1 MSDLNQ
7 RLAGLSPEK
16 RALLM
21 QQLSRQAALAARKE
35 ITRQPRPERIP
46 VSHAQNRLWFLEQ
59 MDPNSAT
66 YNVPTAMWMHGRPDC
81 AILQRTLDEIVRRH
95 EVLRTAIVTDDAG
108 PRQAILAPAP
118 VPLRRV
124 SLAHLPAAQRRDEA
138 GALAQQEA
146 GTPFDFSTGPLL
158 RAVLISLDEDEHLFM
173 LNGHH
178 IALDGWSYTIIFT
191 ELCQLYDAYHA
202 GQPSPLQEVPL
213 QYADYTLW
221 QNALLDDAGE
231 TMRKQ
236 FAYWQQR
243 LVSPPPVL
251 ELPGDRPRPAQQSR
265 RGAASVHRLDP
276 TLYDGLKRLGRQ
288 EGATPFMVF
297 AAAFKAL
304 LARYTGQLDLVIGMG
319 VANRPRQELEALVG
333 FFANT
338 LALRTDLTGDPTFR
352 ELLARVK
359 DGTLGAYA
367 HQDMPVERL
376 LDVLKIDRS
385 LSHSPLFQVMLFF
398 QNFPSEE
405 IRLQGLVL
413 SPIEPGVIS
422 SGTSRV
428 DLTLFASEENHGLA
442 MYIEYATDLFDAAT
456 IAAMAGHL
464 QQLLQSAL
472 GDPDRRLSELELL
485 TPAERRRVLHDWNDT
500 ARALPAAARDATAHA
515 LFEAQAART
524 PDAVALSHLGRELS
538 YMELE
543 QRANALARHLLA
555 RGVQPGELVGLFV
568 RRSPD
573 MLVAL
578 LGILKAGAAYVPLD
592 PIYPAERIA
601 FMLDDA
607 QARFVVTQRALA
619 PLLPAGGAALVL
631 LEEARLNEVAA
642 APRVAAGE
650 TAYVIYTSG
659 STGRPKGVRVPHR
672 AVHNFLLAMQERP
685 GITAA
690 DRLCAVT
697 TLSFDIAVL
706 ELLLPLAVG
715 ARIEIADPGT
725 AADGVELARLLDS
738 SQASML
744 QATPA
749 TWRMLLDAGWQ
760 SRPGMAMLCG
770 GEALSR
776 ELADRLLAG
785 GGTLWNMYGP
795 TETTIWSSVDRIES
809 GGAPIAIGRPI
820 ANTRL
825 YVADAFLQPLP
836 PGIPGELLIGG
847 AGVAQGYHA
856 RPELTAEKFLAD
868 PHSPEAGARL
878 YRTGDLARWN
888 RDGTME
894 VLGRIDNQVKLRGYR
909 IELGEIEAVL
919 GEQAGVRQA
928 VVTCREDRPGDK
940 RLVAY
945 LLSQPGQVLQAAA
958 LRDAIAPRLPDYMMP
973 SAYVM
978 LEQLPMTPNGK
989 VDRNALPQPDMAA
1002 APGDSYVAPRNG
1014 DEEILCGLWQE
1025 VLGLER
1031 VGIEDNFFK
1040 LGGHSLLATQLV
1052 MRAQKAFGGEL
1063 SLRLLFEAPTVAAFG
1078 AALMRNRLDSLDAG
1092 DLASMLDQLEGLT
1105 DDNIEALLDGALENS

>member
-1 MSDLNQ
+1 MTDLNQ

-21 QQLSRQAALAARKE
+21 QQLSKQAAPAARRE
-35 ITRQPRPERIP
+35 ITRQPRPARIP

-66 YNVPTAMWMHGRPDC
+66 YNVPSAMWMRGRPDC
-81 AILQRTLDEIVRRH
+81 AILQRSLDEIVRRH
-95 EVLRTAIVTDDAG
+95 EVLRTAIVTDDVG
-108 PRQAILAPAP
+108 PQQRILPPAP
-118 VPLRRV
+118 VPLHRV
-124 SLAHLPAAQRRDEA
+124 SLEHVPAAQRREEA
-138 GALAQQEA
+138 AALAQQEA
-146 GTPFDFSTGPLL
+146 GTPFNFSTGPLL
-158 RAVLISLDEDEHLFM
+158 RAVLISLDEEQHLFV

-178 IALDGWSYTIIFT
+178 IALDGWSYTIIYT
-191 ELCQLYDAYHA
+191 ELCQLYDAYCA
-202 GQPSPLQEVPL
+202 GLPSPLAEVPL

-221 QNALLDDAGE
+221 QNALLDDEGE

-243 LVSPPPVL
+243 LVSHPPVL

-276 TLYDGLKRLGRQ
+276 TLYDGLKRLSRQ

-297 AAAFKAL
+297 ATAFKAL

-405 IRLQGLVL
+405 IRLHGLVL

-428 DLTLFASEENHGLA
+428 DLTLFASEENNGLA

-485 TPAERRRVLHDWNDT
+485 TPAERRSVLHDWNDT
-500 ARALPAAARDATAHA
+500 ARALPAGGALTAHA

-524 PDAVALSHLGRELS
+524 PQAIALSHLGRELS
-538 YMELE
+538 YAELD
-543 QRANALARHLLA
+543 QRADALARHLLA

-568 RRSPD
+568 KRSPD

-607 QARFVVTQRALA
+607 QTRYVVTQRALA
-619 PLLPAGGAALVL
+619 PLLPAGGPALVL
-631 LEEARLNEVAA
+631 LEEARLNEVAPPA
-642 APRVAAGE
+642 RVAAGE

-659 STGRPKGVRVPHR
+659 STGRPKGVRLPHV
-672 AVHNFLLAMQERP
+672 AVVNFLLSMQERP

-706 ELLLPLAVG
+706 ELLLPLTVG
-715 ARIEIADPGT
+715 ARIEIADPAT
-725 AADGVELARLLDS
+725 AADGMELARLLDS

-760 SRPGMAMLCG
+760 SRPGMTMLCG

-795 TETTIWSSVDRIES
+795 TETTIWSSVEKIEAD
-809 GGAPIAIGRPI
+809 GAPIAIGRPI

-868 PHSPEAGARL
+868 PHSPEPGARL
-878 YRTGDLARWN
+878 YRTGDLARWS
-888 RDGTME
+888 RDGNME

-919 GEQAGVRQA
+919 GDQAGVRQA
-928 VVTCREDRPGDK
+928 VVICREDRPGDK

-958 LRDAIAPRLPDYMMP
+958 LRDAIAPQLPDYMLP

-989 VDRNALPQPDMAA
+989 VDRNALPVPDSEA
-1002 APGDSYVAPRNG
+1002 APGHSYVAPRNG
-1014 DEEILCGLWQE
+1014 DEELLCGLWQE

-1078 AALMRNRLDSLDAG
+1078 AALMRNRLDSVDAD
-1092 DLASMLDQLEGLT
+1092 DLASMLDQLEGLS
-1105 DDNIEALLDGALENS
+1105 DDNIEALLGGALENT